1 MEDNKKKKIIS
12 IIREVIFLSFLF
24 TVSYLLVWLIIYI
37 INNSGGGFGGL
48 GMI

>member
-1 MEDNKKKKIIS
+1 MGDNKKKKLINF
-12 IIREVIFLSFLF
+12 IRELIFLSFLF
-24 TVSYLLVWLIIYI
+24 ISSYLLVWLIIYI